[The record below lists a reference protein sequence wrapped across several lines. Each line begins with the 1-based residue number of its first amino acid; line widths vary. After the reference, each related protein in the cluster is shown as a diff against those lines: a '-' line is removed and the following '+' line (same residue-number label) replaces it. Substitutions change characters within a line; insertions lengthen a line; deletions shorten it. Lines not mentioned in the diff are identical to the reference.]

1 MEKYPAKLQPIR
13 NAKRV
18 IMKKLFY
25 ILIVFFNFNY
35 AHSLIEVDITRG
47 NLDPLPLAVSPLH
60 VDAQS
65 DNLQDIKVKD
75 LGSLISSV
83 IESNFRSTGLFNPL
97 NKDAFVQKPDIAHLK
112 PRFEDWTLITAQA
125 LVTGKILLK
134 DNKLKVEFRLWDVA
148 AAKEM
153 VALAFTTTPSN
164 WRRVAHIISD
174 KIYERL
180 TGETG
185 YFDTRIIY
193 VSETGP
199 RTQRVKKL
207 AIMDQDGVN
216 VKYLTLGNELVLTP
230 RFNPANQLVTYLSYF
245 RNLPRVYLLDIE
257 TGVQEV
263 VGNFPGMTFAP
274 RFSPDGKKIIMSF
287 AENGNSDIY
296 TMNLESRVVEK
307 ITDHSAIDTSPSYSP
322 DGKYIC
328 FNSDRSG
335 LQQIYTVNSDGTNV
349 KRISFGDGIYGTPV
363 WSPRG
368 DLIAFTKVRS
378 GKFYIGVMRPDGSGE
393 RLLTENFYQEAPSWS
408 PNGRLLVFYRETK
421 SGNDGEGFSAKLW
434 SIDITGYN
442 EREIKTETDAS
453 DPSWSTLLSK

>member
-1 MEKYPAKLQPIR
+1 
-13 NAKRV
+13 
-18 IMKKLFY
+18 MKKIFY
-25 ILIVFFNFNY
+25 IITICIFKFNF

-47 NLDPLPLAVSPLH
+47 NLDPLPIAVSPLH
-60 VDAQS
+60 VDSQS
-65 DNLQDIKVKD
+65 DNYQDVKIKD
-75 LGSLISSV
+75 LGDLISEV
-83 IESNFRSTGLFNPL
+83 VEKNFRSTGLFNPL

-112 PRFEDWTLITAQA
+112 PRFEDWRLITAQA
-125 LVTGKILLK
+125 LVTGKILIK
-134 DNKLKVEFRLWDVA
+134 DERLKVEFRLWDVA
-148 AAKEM
+148 ANKEM
-153 VALAFTTTPSN
+153 IALAFTTTPSN

-180 TGETG
+180 TGESG

-199 RTQRVKKL
+199 KTQRVKKL
-207 AIMDQDGVN
+207 AIMDQDGEN
-216 VKYLTLGNELVLTP
+216 TKYVTLGNELVLTP
-230 RFNPANQLVTYLSYF
+230 RFNPTNQLVTYLSYF

-257 TGVQEV
+257 TGIQEV

-296 TMNLESRVVEK
+296 TMNLESRLVEK
-307 ITDHSAIDTSPSYSP
+307 LTEDSSIDTSPSYSP

-335 LQQIYTVNSDGTNV
+335 RQQIYTMKSDGTGV
-349 KRISFGDGIYGTPV
+349 KRISFGDGLYGTPV

-368 DLIAFTKVRS
+368 DLIAFTKVKG
-378 GKFYIGVMRPDGSGE
+378 GKFYIGVMRTDGSGE

-421 SGNDGEGFSAKLW
+421 SGKNGEGFTAKLW

-442 EREIKTETDAS
+442 ERQLRTETDAS
-453 DPSWSTLLSK
+453 DPSWSSLLSK